1 MTLNTLCSL
10 TDEALVFIEAQ
21 LKGALNSS
29 SSRSNCF
36 PHCTLIAPCSSL
48 YTLLLHIKWLGSIVR

>member
-1 MTLNTLCSL
+1 MFSYLNIMTLNTLCSL

-29 SSRSNCF
+29 SSRIAS
-36 PHCTLIAPCSSL
+36 LIVL
-48 YTLLLHIKWLGSIVR
+48 